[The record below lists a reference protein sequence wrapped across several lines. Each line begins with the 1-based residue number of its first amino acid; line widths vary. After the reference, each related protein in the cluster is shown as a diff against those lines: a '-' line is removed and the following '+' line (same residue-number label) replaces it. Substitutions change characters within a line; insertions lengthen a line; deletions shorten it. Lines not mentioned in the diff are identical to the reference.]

1 MSSTSIRLRR
11 ALGATAATAA
21 VLLAAT
27 GCGGGGSA
35 GTAASVGTGRTE
47 VSVAAHTGAP
57 FSETKLAVE
66 QVDSIRNTLPKAIRD
81 SGELR
86 IGVGAL
92 PAGFP
97 PLAFVGT
104 DQKSLTGA
112 EPDLGRLVAGVL
124 GLKPVLSNATWEN
137 LFVGFDSGRTDV
149 GFADTADTEKR
160 KEKYDFATYRKDDI
174 AFEAKKGGSWKV
186 ASGKDIAGRTI
197 AVGSGTNQEKIL
209 VDWNDAN
216 IKAGLPAAT
225 IKYFQNQSDTYLAL
239 TSGRID
245 AYLGPNP
252 SIAYHVATSG
262 QTETIGKFSGAGP
275 TLQGLIAATTKKN
288 SGLVQAY
295 QAAINAVIAD
305 GSYAKV
311 LQRWNVSNEAVAK
324 SEINPPGLPLTT

>member
-1 MSSTSIRLRR
+1 MMVGAILMSRR
-11 ALGATAATAA
+11 KPLVALAAASLALVLGA
-21 VLLAAT
+21 
-27 GCGGGGSA
+27 CGA
-35 GTAASVGTGRTE
+35 GPTPRAGAESSVGVNTSPEQNRVTTTKND
-47 VSVAAHTGAP
+47 AAAALVP
-57 FSETKLAVE
+57 QK
-66 QVDSIRNTLPKAIRD
+66 IRD
-81 SGELR
+81 RGTL
-86 IGVGAL
+86 IVGA
-92 PAGFP
+92 GFGSGNP
-97 PLAFVGT
+97 PLGFIADDNKTPIGLEV
-104 DQKSLTGA
+104 DIA
-112 EPDLGRLVAGVL
+112 YLVAQSL
-124 GLKPVLSNATWEN
+124 GLTPQIQVTSWEN
-137 LFVGFDSGRTDV
+137 LFVGLDSRKYDA
-149 GFADTADTEKR
+149 GFSNITVTEKR

-186 ASGKDIAGRTI
+186 ASGKDIAGKTI

-225 IKYFQNQSDTYLAL
+225 IKYFQNQPDTYLAL

-252 SIAYHVATSG
+252 SIAYHVATGG

-275 TLQGLIAATTKKN
+275 TLQGLIAATTKKD

-324 SEINPPGLPLTT
+324 SEINPPGLPLTS